1 MTAKLKSVVIG
12 AGEIGRAIATVLE
25 AYYPVFLYDV
35 LKDGADVVHNVD
47 FLHVCFPWSEDFVGE
62 VLRYREMFRPRHII
76 VHSTV
81 PVGTCRALS
90 VVHSPVRGKHHEMYR
105 SLLTYTKFFGG
116 PDASACADL
125 FLRIGVPVHVFDK
138 AETTE
143 FGKILETSYLGL
155 NIRWVQEV
163 DFQCKTAGLSFT
175 EVWDKFVSTYNDKS
189 EGLGQPKFPALVPI
203 QEKIGGHCVLPNLEF
218 LPKDFA
224 FTEVLK
230 GEDVE

>member
-12 AGEIGRAIATVLE
+12 AGEIGRAIHSVLDSH
-25 AYYPVFLYDV
+25 YPVFLYDV
-35 LKDGADVVHNVD
+35 LKDDADVVHDVD
-47 FLHVCFPWSEDFVGE
+47 FLHVCFPWSEDFVSE
-62 VLRYREMFRPRHII
+62 VERYQRMFKPKHTM

-81 PVGTCRALS
+81 PVGTCKSLG
-90 VVHSPVRGKHHEMYR
+90 VVHTPVRGKHWTMYR
-105 SLLTYTKFFGG
+105 SLKTYTKFFGG

-125 FLRIGVPVHVFDK
+125 FLRIGVPVHVFQK

-155 NIRWVQEV
+155 NIRWAQEV
-163 DFQCKTAGLSFT
+163 DFYAKAYGLSYT
-175 EVWDKFVSTYNDKS
+175 EVWDKFIATYN
-189 EGLGQPKFPALVPI
+189 EHCEELGQPKFPALVPI
-203 QEKIGGHCVLPNLEF
+203 QEKIGGHCVLPNLAF
-218 LPKDFA
+218 LPPGFA